1 MTFLMHHQ
9 RARVG
14 SAIRLVGVVGLVTSF
29 LYGCNFDLGPLTDD
43 GRLLAISLGGPSQV
57 QVGDTITLNAMG
69 SVSGLIGIFAY
80 DRILDGKF
88 SVSDPAIA
96 SITAVYPPP
105 GDSTSFT
112 GVKVVGRK
120 PGSVVVAVT
129 ARGIRGTHPVEV
141 VAAGGQ

>member
-1 MTFLMHHQ
+1 MTFTALHQ
-9 RARVG
+9 RARAG
-14 SAIRLVGVVGLVTSF
+14 STIRLFGVVCLIASS

-96 SITAVYPPP
+96 SISPVYPPP

-129 ARGIRGTHPVEV
+129 ARQIRGTHSVEV
-141 VAAGGQ
+141 VAADSQ